1 MQNMKPINYFRLFVF
16 GIACLAIAG
25 CASSS
30 TSATQMNDSGG
41 VLTPYY
47 TATQTQIATAT
58 PVDQPTITPTALPTA
73 TPMIITLKA
82 GDTLWTIAAKAGL
95 TKEQILAAN
104 PDLNPYSLK
113 VGMQVVVPAAGT
125 AANVT
130 PEAPTPTAVA
140 VVVEEPKCTP
150 SLTGG
155 LYCFAV
161 VHNDLG
167 FTVQGVDAQ
176 FILSNSDTNEM
187 QVQPAMLPLNHLQTG
202 ADLPLFAYFT
212 PPVAANYSVQVQLFS
227 ALPDSSPDSTL
238 VALTLNQPQTNIS
251 SDGYSASVE
260 GIVSTQAK
268 ASKFWIAAVAYDTDG
283 NVVAVRQYSK
293 EVDLSADTSAKYKLY
308 VYSIAG
314 KITRVAVFGEAAAP
328 ASN

>member
-1 MQNMKPINYFRLFVF
+1 MQIMRPKKYFRLLLI
-16 GIACLAIAG
+16 GLACLAAAG
-25 CASSS
+25 CTASNTS
-30 TSATQMNDSGG
+30 TEQMNESG
-41 VLTPYY
+41 VPLTPYF
-47 TATQTQIATAT
+47 TATQTPMDTAT
-58 PVDQPTITPTALPTA
+58 PVDQPTITPTAMPTA

-104 PDLNPYSLK
+104 PDLDPYSLK
-113 VGMQVVVPAAGT
+113 VGMKVVVPAAGT

-140 VVVEEPKCTP
+140 VVVEAPKCTP

-161 VHNDLG
+161 VHNELG

-176 FILSNSDTNEM
+176 FILSNSETNET
-187 QVQPAMLPLNHLQTG
+187 QVQPALLPLNHLQTG
-202 ADLPLFAYFT
+202 NDLPLFAYFT

-227 ALPDSSPDSTL
+227 ALPDSSTDSTL
-238 VALTLNQPQTNIS
+238 VALTLDQPQTNIS
-251 SDGYSASVE
+251 SDGYSGSVE
-260 GIVSTQAK
+260 GTVSTQTK
-268 ASKFWIAAVAYDTDG
+268 ASKFWIAAVAYDADG

-293 EVDLSADTSAKYKLY
+293 EVDLSTETSARYKLY

-314 KITRVAVFGEAAAP
+314 KISRVAVFGEAAAE
-328 ASN
+328 SN